1 MYKYSF
7 VILQIK
13 NENLLMADIFHFF
26 GQYNI
31 R

>member
-13 NENLLMADIFHFF
+13 NENLLIADIFPFF
-26 GQYNI
+26 EQYNI

>member
-13 NENLLMADIFHFF
+13 NENLLMNDIFHIL